1 MREAPLISVITI
13 TLNDLTGLIY
23 TVNSVEIQTYSN
35 YEHIVV
41 DGMSSDGTDEFC
53 AVTKQRLSNFSY
65 ISETDRGIYDAMN
78 KGARMARGDLLVFV
92 NSSDGLTDPS
102 VLNFV
107 AQRWTDPEE
116 WQWGYGAMRLTDS
129 NRVPFGAIV
138 QAPFDRRKFQL
149 GRQPVPHAACY
160 VARDFFLERG
170 GFDESFPGTAADQ
183 EFFVR
188 VCQTHPPAVWIR
200 FLADFMIG
208 GVSSK
213 ETPWSREFLWHQMR
227 VKNDVVIAD
236 NRHIDRVASVAL
248 ATAER
253 LTNAFDKLLRGGADA
268 RAVMI
273 RAREEVRKLFM
284 RAF

>member
-1 MREAPLISVITI
+1 MREAPFISVITI
-13 TLNDLTGLIY
+13 TLNDLAGLVY
-23 TVNSVEIQTYSN
+23 TVNSVEIQTYRN

-41 DGMSSDGTDEFC
+41 DGMSSDGSVKFC
-53 AVTKQRLSNFSY
+53 EAAKQRLPNFSY
-65 ISETDRGIYDAMN
+65 LSETDRGIYDAMN

-107 AQRWTDPEE
+107 AERWTDPEE

-129 NRVPFGAIV
+129 SRVPFGAIV

-149 GRQPVPHAACY
+149 GRQYIPHPASY
-160 VARDFFLERG
+160 VGREFFLDHG
-170 GFDESFPGTAADQ
+170 GFDESFGTAADQ

-188 VCQTHPPAVWIR
+188 VCRTHPPAVWIR

-227 VKNDVVIAD
+227 VKNDVVIAN
-236 NRHIDRVASVAL
+236 NRRIDRVASVVL
-248 ATAER
+248 AIAER
-253 LTNAFDKLLRGGADA
+253 LTNAFGKLLRGGADA

-273 RAREEVRKLFM
+273 RAREEMRKLLM
-284 RAF
+284 RLI